1 MIKVKYNNNNNNDN
15 NKNCIKF
22 QKEIFQNFQFP

>member
-1 MIKVKYNNNNNNDN
+1 MIKVKYNNNNNDN
-15 NKNCIKF
+15 NKNYIKF